1 MARPR
6 TIDSDL
12 VKQAQLLAS
21 QTQDIQELRM
31 AQAVLLPA
39 LAQMT
44 LKAAAKVIGVG
55 RATVARLQTKFRGR
69 KGSAQA
75 TPRRWGGRR
84 RALMKWEDEQAFLAG
99 WKDKAQGGQL

>member
-6 TIDSDL
+6 KIDSGL

-21 QTQDIQELRM
+21 RTDDIQELRM

-39 LAQMT
+39 LGQMT

-55 RATVARLQTKFRGR
+55 RATVARLQTRFRRR
-69 KGSAQA
+69 KGSTQP

-84 RALMKWEDEQAFLAG
+84 RALREL
-99 WKDKAQGGQL
+99 GGGPACEPRWI